1 MNPELQKY
9 MLETGVSMDV
19 ISKIMSDPRIK
30 NIDPTKLTNQ
40 HMMTIQS
47 ISNDGIGIAD
57 TIRLLRL
64 LNSIQR

>member
-30 NIDPTKLTNQ
+30 GIDPTKLTNQ

-47 ISNDGIGIAD
+47 ISNDGIGVAD

-64 LNSIQR
+64 LNSVQK